1 MPKVIRIG
9 ARLIGGSQAVFII
22 AEAGINHN
30 GQMSYAKKL
39 IDVAKDAGADAVKFQ
54 TFNTEE
60 LVTQSAQKADYQKE
74 AGGSGE
80 SQYDMLKRLELKKG
94 DFIEL
99 ARYSKK
105 RGITFL
111 STPFDKE
118 SVDLLDAIGMPVF
131 KIGSGEI
138 TNFPLLTYT
147 ARKGKPIIISTG
159 MATLPEIEEALK
171 ILRKQGAKNTI
182 LLHCVSSYPARIED
196 INLKVM
202 ETLKRAFRL
211 PIGFSDHTL
220 GLTASIA
227 AVALGACVI
236 EKHFTLDKKLPGP
249 DHRASLEPNEL
260 KQMIRAI
267 RDVEKAMGNGKKRPT
282 KDEEVN
288 KKAVRRSIIAKAD
301 ILEGT
306 IITEEILAVK
316 RPGTGI
322 TSRYIERV
330 VGRIARKNIR
340 RNELIKWEM
349 LQ

>member
-1 MPKVIRIG
+1 MQKVIQIGQRRIG
-9 ARLIGGSQAVFII
+9 PNQPAFII

-30 GQMSYAKKL
+30 GQMTYAKKL
-39 IDVAKDAGADAVKFQ
+39 IDVAKDGGADAVKFQ

-60 LVTQSAQKADYQKE
+60 LVTQSAQKAEYQKTTD
-74 AGGSGE
+74 GSGE
-80 SQYDMLKRLELKKG
+80 SQYDMLKRLELKKD

-99 ARYSKK
+99 ARYSKEK
-105 RGITFL
+105 GIMFL

-147 ARKGKPIIISTG
+147 ARKGKPIIVSTG
-159 MATLPEIEEALK
+159 MATLGEIEEALK
-171 ILRKQGAKNTI
+171 ILKNAGAEDII
-182 LLHCVSSYPARIED
+182 LFHCVSSYPARIED
-196 INLKVM
+196 INLKAM
-202 ETLKRAFRL
+202 ETLKCAFNL
-211 PIGFSDHTL
+211 PVGFSDHTL

-249 DHRASLEPNEL
+249 DHRASLEPIEL

-267 RDVEKAMGNGKKRPT
+267 RDVEKAMGNGIKMPT
-282 KDEEVN
+282 EDEEVN
-288 KKAVRRSIIAKAD
+288 KKAVRRSIIANSD

-306 IITEEILAVK
+306 IITEEMLSVK

-322 TSRYIERV
+322 TSRYMELV
-330 VGRIARKNIR
+330 VGRVAGKNIR
-340 RNELIKWEM
+340 KNELIKWEM